1 MTEKHRK
8 NLEDKNLTPTP
19 YKTHR
24 RWKSIAQEL
33 SDLNLSPKDLDFINS
48 EKPGLALQLV
58 KKNNVG
64 LGEMILIRQAYKAIE
79 DGDTR
84 AAEFFRDTMGEN
96 PKQIVEVQRSTVS
109 QMTDEEIQNALD
121 KINNMITE
129 NNSGGNDDDN
139 NE

>member
-1 MTEKHRK
+1 M
-8 NLEDKNLTPTP
+8 
-19 YKTHR
+19 
-24 RWKSIAQEL
+24 
-33 SDLNLSPKDLDFINS
+33 
-48 EKPGLALQLV
+48 V

-109 QMTDEEIQNALD
+109 QMTDEEIQNALE

-129 NNSGGNDDDN
+129 NNSGGNDDN

>member
-1 MTEKHRK
+1 
-8 NLEDKNLTPTP
+8 
-19 YKTHR
+19 
-24 RWKSIAQEL
+24 
-33 SDLNLSPKDLDFINS
+33 
-48 EKPGLALQLV
+48 
-58 KKNNVG
+58 
-64 LGEMILIRQAYKAIE
+64 MILIRQAYKAIE

-129 NNSGGNDDDN
+129 NNSGGNDNN

>member
-1 MTEKHRK
+1 M
-8 NLEDKNLTPTP
+8 
-19 YKTHR
+19 
-24 RWKSIAQEL
+24 
-33 SDLNLSPKDLDFINS
+33 
-48 EKPGLALQLV
+48 V

-129 NNSGGNDDDN
+129 NNSGGNDNN

>member
-1 MTEKHRK
+1 M
-8 NLEDKNLTPTP
+8 
-19 YKTHR
+19 
-24 RWKSIAQEL
+24 
-33 SDLNLSPKDLDFINS
+33 
-48 EKPGLALQLV
+48 V

-129 NNSGGNDDDN
+129 NNSGGNDDN